1 MSTTNNDDNG
11 EQSDWKPHNV
21 NMLLETV
28 GGTTWVHPTVP
39 SIKATHL
46 QPSNRLVISV
56 DPEPC
61 PDEDAPPS
69 VPFETVDNV
78 RPDEIEE
85 ALSEVDILSLLADGY
100 ISLAYKLGGE
110 TAGDS
115 S

>member
-11 EQSDWKPHNV
+11 EQSDWKPHHV
-21 NMLLETV
+21 NMLLQTV

-46 QPSNRLVISV
+46 QPWNKLVISV
-56 DPEPC
+56 DPEPY

-69 VPFETVDNV
+69 VPVETVDNL
-78 RPDEIEE
+78 RPNKIEE
-85 ALSEVDILSLLADGY
+85 ALSEVDILPLLADSY
-100 ISLAYKLGGE
+100 TSLAYKFGDETTGG
-110 TAGDS
+110 S